1 MHMTKNDY
9 TPSEKDSYP
18 ELSLNII
25 TRQEHN
31 ISRKQISDNA
41 LKVLYRL
48 HGAGFDAFLVG
59 GGVRDL
65 LLAQNPKDFDIAT
78 NATPEQI
85 RQLFKNCRLIGR
97 RFRLAHIM
105 FGRDII
111 EVATFRGHHQETSKN
126 ISQQSKEGMLLRDN
140 VYGTIDE
147 DAERRDFT
155 INAMYY
161 NIGDYAIHDYAGGNE
176 DLEDRLVRLIG
187 DPETRYRED
196 PVRMLRAIRFAVKLD
211 FDIEEDTA
219 APIEEM
225 SPLLRDIP
233 SARLY
238 EESLKMLQSGYGL
251 ETYHLM
257 REYNLFQQLFPVIS
271 EDFTEEY
278 SSKTEQMLDL
288 VLDSTDQRIEEG
300 KRINPAFMFAAML
313 WYPLQARAEL
323 LMEKR
328 KLSAYDAIMEAS
340 NYILDEQVRTIAIP
354 RRHTATIREI
364 WQLQLRMPRRN
375 GKRAFRLMELNKF
388 RAGFDFLEMRGEV
401 EGGETEQL
409 AKWWETFQNA
419 GRNIRQA
426 MVAELDAESPEQ
438 GKKRR
443 RKPFRKKK
451 TKASTS

>member
-1 MHMTKNDY
+1 MNKNDY
-9 TPSEKDSYP
+9 TPSETNSYP
-18 ELSLNII
+18 ELALNVI

-48 HGAGFDAFLVG
+48 HGAGFDAYLVG

-65 LLAQNPKDFDIAT
+65 LLGQQPKDFDIAT

-111 EVATFRGHHQETSKN
+111 EVATFRGHHQEPSKN
-126 ISQQSKEGMLLRDN
+126 VAQQSKEGMLLRDN
-140 VYGTIDE
+140 VYGSIDE

-155 INAMYY
+155 VNSMYY
-161 NIGDYAIHDYAGGNE
+161 SIADYSIHDYARGME
-176 DLEDRLVRLIG
+176 DLDDKLVRLIG

-196 PVRMLRAIRFAVKLD
+196 PVRMLRAVRFAVKLD

-225 SPLLRDIP
+225 ATLLRDIP
-233 SARLY
+233 PARLY
-238 EESLKMLQSGYGL
+238 EESLKMLQSGHGL

-257 REYNLFQQLFPVIS
+257 REYNLFQQLFPTIS
-271 EDFTEEY
+271 EFFTEDY
-278 SSKTEQMLDL
+278 SSHTEQMLDL
-288 VLDSTDQRIEEG
+288 VLDATDQRIEEG

-313 WYPLQARAEL
+313 WYPLQAKAEW

-328 KLSAYDAIMEAS
+328 DLSYYDAIMEAS
-340 NYILDEQVRTIAIP
+340 NHVLDEQVRTIAIP

-388 RAGFDFLEMRGEV
+388 RAGFDFLEMRGEI
-401 EGGETEQL
+401 EGGETAAL
-409 AKWWETFQNA
+409 AKWWNTFQSA
-419 GRNIRQA
+419 GRNMRQA
-426 MVAELDAESPEQ
+426 MVADIDGGSPSS
-438 GKKRR
+438 GAPKKRR
-443 RKPFRKKK
+443 RKNFRKNKP
-451 TKASTS
+451 KATS

>member
-1 MHMTKNDY
+1 M
-9 TPSEKDSYP
+9 YP

-31 ISRKQISDNA
+31 VSRKKISDNA

-48 HGAGFDAFLVG
+48 NGAGFDAYLVG

-65 LLAQNPKDFDIAT
+65 LLGQSPKDFDIAT

-85 RQLFKNCRLIGR
+85 KQLFRNCRLIGR

-111 EVATFRGHHQETSKN
+111 EVATFRGHHQEPSKN
-126 ISQQSKEGMLLRDN
+126 VSAQSKEGMLLRDN

-147 DAERRDFT
+147 DAERRDFS

-161 NIGDYAIHDYAGGNE
+161 SISDYSIHDYASGIE
-176 DLEDRLVRLIG
+176 DLDDRLIRLIG
-187 DPETRYRED
+187 DPDTRYRED
-196 PVRMLRAIRFAVKLD
+196 PVRMLRAIRFAAKLD

-219 APIEEM
+219 EPIEHLAH
-225 SPLLRDIP
+225 LLRDIP

-238 EESLKMLQSGYGL
+238 EESLKLLQSGYGL
-251 ETYHLM
+251 ETYHLL
-257 REYNLFQQLFPVIS
+257 REYNLFQQLFPILA
-271 EDFTEEY
+271 EHFTEDY
-278 SSKTEQMLDL
+278 SSPTEQMLDL
-288 VLDSTDQRIEEG
+288 VLDSTDIRIEEG

-313 WYPLQARAEL
+313 WYPLNSFAES
-323 LMEKR
+323 LMTER
-328 KLSAYDAIMEAS
+328 KLGHYDAIMEAS
-340 NYILDEQVRTIAIP
+340 NIILDQQVKTIAIP

-364 WQLQLRMPRRN
+364 WQLQLRLPRRN

-388 RAGFDFLEMRGEV
+388 RAGYDFLEMRGEV
-401 EGGETEQL
+401 EGEETKQL

-419 GRNIRQA
+419 GRNMRQA
-426 MVAELDAESPEQ
+426 MVTDVDGSSPSSKS
-438 GKKRR
+438 GRR
-443 RKPFRKKK
+443 RKTYRKKK
-451 TKASTS
+451 GKSES

>member
-1 MHMTKNDY
+1 MNKNDY
-9 TPSEKDSYP
+9 TPSESRAIT
-18 ELSLNII
+18 ELDLNII

-31 ISRKQISDNA
+31 ISRKKISDNA

-48 HGAGFDAFLVG
+48 HGAGFDAYLVG

-65 LLAQNPKDFDIAT
+65 LLGQAPKDFDIAT

-111 EVATFRGHHQETSKN
+111 EVATFRGHHQEPSKN
-126 ISQQSKEGMLLRDN
+126 VSQQSKEGMLLRDN

-155 INAMYY
+155 VNAMYY
-161 NIGDYAIHDYAGGNE
+161 SIGDYSIHDYAGGIE
-176 DLEDRLVRLIG
+176 DLEDRLIRLLG

-219 APIEEM
+219 EPIEAL
-225 SPLLRDIP
+225 STLLQDIP
-233 SARLY
+233 PARLY
-238 EESLKMLQSGYGL
+238 EESLKMLQSGHGL

-257 REYNLFQQLFPVIS
+257 REYNLFQQLFPAIA
-271 EDFTEEY
+271 EFFTEDY
-278 SSKTEQMLDL
+278 SSQTEQMLDL

-313 WYPLQARAEL
+313 WYPLQEKAKQ

-328 KLSAYDAIMEAS
+328 KLAFYDAIMEAS
-340 NYILDEQVRTIAIP
+340 NYVLDDQVRTIAIP

-388 RAGFDFLEMRGEV
+388 RAGFDFLEMRGEI
-401 EGGETEQL
+401 EQGDTEQL

-419 GRNIRQA
+419 GRNMRQA
-426 MVAELDAESPEQ
+426 MVADLDASADGLP
-438 GKKRR
+438 KPRR
-443 RKPFRKKK
+443 RKNYRKKK
-451 TKASTS
+451 PKASS

>member
-1 MHMTKNDY
+1 MHMNKNDY
-9 TPSEKDSYP
+9 TPSESRAIT
-18 ELSLNII
+18 ELDLNII

-31 ISRKQISDNA
+31 ISRKKISDNA

-48 HGAGFDAFLVG
+48 HGAGFDAYLVG

-65 LLAQNPKDFDIAT
+65 LLGQAPKDFDIAT

-111 EVATFRGHHQETSKN
+111 EVATFRGHHQEPSKN
-126 ISQQSKEGMLLRDN
+126 VSQQSKEGMLLRDN

-155 INAMYY
+155 VNAMYY
-161 NIGDYAIHDYAGGNE
+161 SIGDYSIHDYAGGIE
-176 DLEDRLVRLIG
+176 DLEDKLIRLLG

-219 APIEEM
+219 EPIEEL
-225 SPLLRDIP
+225 STLLQDIP
-233 SARLY
+233 PARLY
-238 EESLKMLQSGYGL
+238 EESLKMLQSGHGL

-257 REYNLFQQLFPVIS
+257 REYNLFQQLFPTIS
-271 EDFTEEY
+271 EFFTEDY
-278 SSKTEQMLDL
+278 SSQTEQMLDL

-313 WYPLQARAEL
+313 WYPLQEKAKQ

-328 KLSAYDAIMEAS
+328 KLAFYDAIMEAS
-340 NYILDEQVRTIAIP
+340 NYVLDDQVRTIAIP

-388 RAGFDFLEMRGEV
+388 RAGFDFLEMRGEI
-401 EGGETEQL
+401 EQGDTELL

-419 GRNIRQA
+419 GRNMRQA
-426 MVAELDAESPEQ
+426 MVADLDSAAEGLPKQ
-438 GKKRR
+438 RR
-443 RKPFRKKK
+443 RKNYRKKK
-451 TKASTS
+451 PKASS